1 MLIIKVVYDFN
12 AFQSYILSSQNFILI
27 KIRYLDII
35 EGVPV
40 LLTWSSF
47 KESKVWELDNLL
59 LASIRSCP
67 CLIAITCSLAGIE
80 TPGTAFVLVGTH
92 WWELLQVTISV
103 CPQEFYKQRNR
114 SNLWNNI
121 NANIFIRRSYYFLYH
136 KKITL
141 N

>member
-1 MLIIKVVYDFN
+1 MFIIKVVHDFK
-12 AFQSYILSSQNFILI
+12 AFYISSSQNFILI

-59 LASIRSCP
+59 LASIRNWP

-80 TPGTAFVLVGTH
+80 TPGTALVLVGTH
-92 WWELLQVTISV
+92 WWELLLLTISL
-103 CPQEFYKQRNR
+103 CPLELYKIRNT
-114 SNLWNNI
+114 SNLLNNI
-121 NANIFIRRSYYFLYH
+121 NPNIFHSFFFIII
-136 KKITL
+136 K
-141 N
+141 